1 MARLII
7 FLTATILLAFN
18 GAAQDTWRI
27 VPDSD
32 LEKVFFGNVFV
43 VNGKIYTFASTI
55 SLNEPIPHVKTN
67 FIQLD
72 FAGNYIMD
80 SLFGSFQYTFVGT
93 ANYRSY
99 FDLDKFYLLVQH
111 RYPNQPNF
119 ELQGINIIDTN
130 YNFVNQHFL
139 PINTF
144 ERTEF
149 VAGII
154 PESDSSYTIV
164 NYLHLG
170 FQENSTFDGI
180 RLQKLN
186 YTGDTLKQVDILP
199 VPYIFTKTLVPS
211 YIHKFEDYYYVL
223 ATEFNQNGWSDPPS
237 NLHIYKLDSNF
248 NIVSSIKTTNN
259 RYYSNNCSAL
269 FDNGDFVV
277 GGLYSED
284 PNIGG
289 LNDNGILWQKYIRK
303 YDKNLNE
310 IWTTY
315 IGSISMGGGITKLI
329 VTDDGGVAGCGMD
342 GVTIMHQNG
351 DSVECL
357 TGVVFKLDGNG
368 ELDFYKHYYAVT
380 TEVSAVENNLWDIA
394 ELPDG
399 GFVTCGDARS
409 FWPYFERGWI
419 MRVGPDGFLEGHGN
433 ASELSIVELDIHGIF
448 IYPNPATEQFTVNS
462 PDKVKYYEIYNS
474 SGELILQGSTFPVS
488 LSTLSHGSYFVRLT
502 LINNEVSNHKIVVK

>member
-18 GAAQDTWRI
+18 GVAQDTWRI
-27 VPDSD
+27 VEGSQE
-32 LEKVFFGNVFV
+32 EKGLYLNVY
-43 VNGKIYTFASTI
+43 NLNNKIYTSSTTVI
-55 SLNEPIPHVKTN
+55 WNESIPHVKTN
-67 FIQLD
+67 LISL
-72 FAGNYIMD
+72 NYNSNLVQD
-80 SLFGSFQYTFVGT
+80 TLFGSINYTFVSTVNVQGVFE
-93 ANYRSY
+93 NN
-99 FDLDKFYLLVQH
+99 LFYIPCDH
-111 RYPNQPNF
+111 RYP
-119 ELQGINIIDTN
+119 INPGYEPKGFIVLDTN
-130 YNFVNQHFL
+130 YNIIHKHEIPPN
-139 PINTF
+139 PIKY
-144 ERTEF
+144 EW
-149 VAGII
+149 VSAIV
-154 PESDSSYTIV
+154 PELDTVFTIANMVYINSGGTYSS
-164 NYLHLG
+164 
-170 FQENSTFDGI
+170 SI
-180 RLQKLN
+180 RLQKL
-186 YTGDTLKQVDILP
+186 TFSGDTLLQTDI
-199 VPYIFTKTLVPS
+199 VPTPNIPNRTFTKCS
-211 YIHKFEDYYYVL
+211 MHKFEDHYYLV
-223 ATEFNQNGWSDPPS
+223 ASQIAQNGWSDPPS
-237 NLHIYKLDSNF
+237 NLHIYKLDNNF

-259 RYYSNNCSAL
+259 RYYSNNCSAV